1 MTSFRQDFPIF
12 NNNKDLIFLDST
24 ASSQK
29 PAYVIDG
36 IKDYLENNYSNIHRW
51 LYDIAINSEKMYF
64 DSKKKVAEFLNAKSF
79 AEIIYTYN
87 SNYALNLI
95 SQTLRFNQVL
105 KAWDKILVSIVE
117 HHSNIVPWQIL
128 AKEIGVEI
136 DFVKVDEDFNLDLAD
151 FQKKYDENVKVVSLT
166 QVSNV
171 TGQIFDLKSVKKLL
185 RDDTLFVVDAS
196 QSVPHF
202 KVDVQEIWADF
213 VFFTAH
219 KVMADSGIGVI
230 WWKKELLEKYEPV
243 FCGWWAINEVKE
255 NNYKSWA
262 LPFKF
267 EPWTPNMSWAVSLL
281 RALEY
286 IENIWGYNKLEE
298 VENDLIKYALEKFN
312 KLEKITLIWSKKLE
326 NRVWVFSFYIPWVH
340 SIDIA
345 DQMAENNICIRAGQH
360 CTEPFMDYLG
370 IKSSARMSIYIYN
383 TKNDIDK
390 FFEVLE
396 NNFL

>member
-36 IKDYLENNYSNIHRW
+36 IKDYLENNYSNIHRG

-136 DFVKVDEDFNLDLAD
+136 DFLKVDEDFNLDLAD

-171 TGQIFDLKSVKKLL
+171 TGQIFDLKNVKKLL

-267 EPWTPNMSWAVSLL
+267 EPGTPNMSWAVSLL

-286 IENIWGYNKLEE
+286 IENIWGYDKLEE

>member
-136 DFVKVDEDFNLDLAD
+136 DFLKVDEDFNLDLAD

-267 EPWTPNMSWAVSLL
+267 EPGTPNMSWAVSLL

-286 IENIWGYNKLEE
+286 IENIWGYDKLEE

>member
-136 DFVKVDEDFNLDLAD
+136 DFLKVDEDFNLDLAD

-286 IENIWGYNKLEE
+286 IENIWGYDKLEE

>member
-136 DFVKVDEDFNLDLAD
+136 DFVKVDEDFNLDLVD

>member
-12 NNNKDLIFLDST
+12 QKNQDLVYLDST

-29 PAYVIDG
+29 PSYVIDG

-51 LYDIAINSEKMYF
+51 LYDIAINSEKLYF
-64 DSKKKVAEFLNAKSF
+64 DSKKKVAEYLNAKSF

-95 SQTLRFNQVL
+95 SQTLRFNKVL

-128 AKEIGVEI
+128 AKEIWVEI
-136 DFVKVDEDFNLDLAD
+136 EFVKVDENFNLDLKD
-151 FQKKYDENVKVVSLT
+151 FEKKYDEKVKVVSLT

-171 TGQIFDLKSVKKLL
+171 TGQIFDLKSVKNLL
-185 RDDTLFVVDAS
+185 REDTLFVVDAS

-202 KVDVQEIWADF
+202 KVDVQELWADF

-219 KVMADSGIGVI
+219 KVMADSWIGVI

-243 FCGWWAINEVKE
+243 FCWGWAINEVKE

-267 EPWTPNMSWAVSLL
+267 EPGTPNMTWAVSLL

-298 VENDLIKYALEKFN
+298 VENDLINYALQKFN
-312 KLEKITLIWSKKLE
+312 KHENIKLIWSKTLE

>member
-1 MTSFRQDFPIF
+1 MNSFRQDFPIF
-12 NNNKDLIFLDST
+12 QKNQDLTFLDST

-29 PAYVIDG
+29 PTYVIEG
-36 IKDYLENNYSNIHRW
+36 IKEYLENNYSNIHRW
-51 LYDIAINSEKMYF
+51 LYDIAINSEKLYF

-95 SQTLRFNQVL
+95 SQTLRFNKVL
-105 KAWDKILVSIVE
+105 KAWDKILLSIVE

-128 AKEIGVEI
+128 AKEIWVEI
-136 DFVKVDEDFNLDLAD
+136 DFVKIDENFNLDLVD
-151 FQKKYDENVKVVSLT
+151 FEKKYDENVKVVSIT

-171 TGQIFDLKSVKKLL
+171 TWQIFDLKCVKKLL
-185 RDDTLFVVDAS
+185 REDTLFIVDAS

-219 KVMADSGIGVI
+219 KVMADSWIGVI
-230 WWKKELLEKYEPV
+230 WWKKELLEKFEPV
-243 FCGWWAINEVKE
+243 FCWWWAINEVKE
-255 NNYKSWA
+255 NNYKSWS

-267 EPWTPNMSWAVSLL
+267 EPWTPNMTWAVSLL

-298 VENDLIKYALEKFN
+298 VENDLIKYALDKFN
-312 KLEKITLIWSKKLE
+312 KLEKINLIWSKNLE

-345 DQMAENNICIRAGQH
+345 DQMAENNICIRAWQH

>member
-267 EPWTPNMSWAVSLL
+267 EPGTPNMSWAVSLL

-286 IENIWGYNKLEE
+286 IENIWGYDKLEE